1 MADKIPYYN
10 NLSESFTNADLTAQN
25 PDFELLR
32 FEDISHDSKLFK
44 QPFRL
49 NAFIAGF
56 ITDGDFNLNIN
67 SQKYYL
73 QRGSAYFTAPWHI
86 RQYYDIR
93 NWKGY
98 IIFFTPQYVFQHK
111 PARTVTTEFPF
122 FQSENGLVTTLNENQ
137 IAYFERLFVDMQEV
151 LRSDNP
157 DRYKILF
164 HYTNILLFNAK
175 TITSGSY
182 TINKGNETIVSQFM
196 NLLNGY
202 FIELNKGNIKEE
214 LTLKAVA
221 EGLHLHP
228 NYLSNLLKEQTGKSA
243 SQIIRERVGLEA
255 QALLKNTNM
264 TVAEVA
270 YYLQFTDTSNFA
282 KFFKNVSGLSPSGFR
297 DSLKQKI

>member
-1 MADKIPYYN
+1 MAEKIPYYN
-10 NLSESFTNADLTAQN
+10 NLSESFQSADMQVLN
-25 PDFELLR
+25 PDFELIK
-32 FEDISHDSKLFK
+32 FEDIPYDSKLFK

-49 NAFIAGF
+49 NAFIAALV
-56 ITDGDFNLNIN
+56 TDGSFSLNIN
-67 SQKYYL
+67 SQVYHL
-73 QRGSAYFTAPWHI
+73 ERGNMYFTAPWHI
-86 RQYYDIR
+86 RHYHEIK

-98 IIFFTPQYVFQHK
+98 IIFFTPQYVFQQK
-111 PARTVTTEFPF
+111 PARTITTEFPF
-122 FQSENGLVTTLNENQ
+122 YQAESGLITKLNEEQ
-137 IAYFERLFVDMQEV
+137 ISTFEHLFTDMQGV

-157 DRYKILF
+157 DRYKMLF

-175 TITSGSY
+175 AATSGSY
-182 TINKGNETIVSQFM
+182 TVTKGNETVVSQFM

-221 EGLHLHP
+221 EGMHLHP
-228 NYLSNLLKEQTGKSA
+228 NYLSNLLKDQTGKSA

-282 KFFKNVSGLSPSGFR
+282 KFFKNVTGFSPSGFR
-297 DSLKQKI
+297 ESLKEHV

>member
-1 MADKIPYYN
+1 MAEKIPYFN
-10 NLSESFTNADLTAQN
+10 NLSESFQNADLQAQN
-25 PDFELLR
+25 PDFELIK
-32 FEDISHDSKLFK
+32 FEEIPCDSRLFQ

-56 ITDGDFNLNIN
+56 LTEGTFSLNIN
-67 SQKYYL
+67 SQRYDL
-73 QRGSAYFTAPWHI
+73 TRGNMYFTAPWHI
-86 RQYYDIR
+86 RHYYDIR

-98 IIFFTPQYVFQHK
+98 ICFFTPQYIFQHK
-111 PARTVTTEFPF
+111 PARNITTEFPL
-122 FQSENGLVTTLNENQ
+122 FQAENGLIATLNEQQ
-137 IAYFERLFVDMQEV
+137 ISQIERLFQDMQFV
-151 LRSDNP
+151 LHSDNP
-157 DRYKILF
+157 DKYKMLF

-175 TITSGSY
+175 AITAGSY
-182 TINKGNETIVSQFM
+182 VPSKGNETIISQFM
-196 NLLNGY
+196 NLLNSY

-214 LTLKAVA
+214 LTLKGVA

-282 KFFKNVSGLSPSGFR
+282 KFFKNVTGFSPSGFR
-297 DSLKQKI
+297 MSLKETE